1 MRCDAATQRD
11 DDDARAARR
20 PSRAS
25 TRVRRASRR
34 ARGGPSRTA
43 TRRTNA
49 PRTNEPPNERAERT
63 MERIA
68 SLDATTTTNA
78 TTTTT
83 TRDARRARTTL
94 RERYAP
100 KEARALTTP
109 AKKLEA
115 VRAWL
120 AKGGAMCASGPPG
133 CGKASAIKCVAKELG
148 YEVSEWKAPT
158 PTLWREHA
166 HARGNENYGMEYASK
181 VDEFAAYVARATK
194 YEPLSFLKPTTMGG
208 GGDGARGARNGSSN
222 GTSTSK
228 GKSRGVL
235 LMVRDIPSSDES
247 GRARVLEAIR
257 TLATARN
264 GPPCAVVLTEEDDGG
279 GGGGSSGRGEI
290 LARDVRAV
298 MEQAGAT
305 CINFNATTAA
315 AMTKTLLRVRDAEGF
330 DIPDSEIDAIVQ
342 ASHGDLRSALG
353 ALEFWC
359 MGKTKPDAA
368 KKPAKKAPKRKR
380 GEPKEAPSEAAVARA
395 KMSSRD
401 QGLGLFHA
409 LGKFLYNK
417 RETTE
422 VMEIKGFETMDES
435 LRRPPARYDPEEVL
449 SRSGIGAETA
459 VGFLFEN
466 FPDFIDSRCIAWVAA
481 GTRYLSDAA
490 ILARG
495 GVSSYGFRRGR
506 EDVGDEGDGA
516 IDPNVLGE
524 YTAGSVAT
532 RGVLFSS
539 KRSSAGFL
547 PMRGPSAMKNDRA
560 AASNREEVRA
570 VVAAAHD
577 GDFSVGGTTTAA
589 AIETLP
595 ALRLIAGASSEG
607 AALVPFLPA
616 RWRSAREDDASFR
629 DRVAALPRAVAAPL
643 PAALASG
650 VALAFDRGAKGAHAP
665 PLTLDDIDD
674 LEDDIESDSDAD
686 A

>member
-1 MRCDAATQRD
+1 
-11 DDDARAARR
+11 
-20 PSRAS
+20 
-25 TRVRRASRR
+25 
-34 ARGGPSRTA
+34 
-43 TRRTNA
+43 
-49 PRTNEPPNERAERT
+49 

-68 SLDATTTTNA
+68 SLDATNATNA
-78 TTTTT
+78 TTTEATG
-83 TRDARRARTTL
+83 DGERTMVML
-94 RERYAP
+94 VDRYAP
-100 KEARALTTP
+100 EDANALTTP
-109 AKKLEA
+109 TKKLEA

-120 AKGGAMCASGPPG
+120 ERGGALCASGPPG
-133 CGKASAIKCVAKELG
+133 CGKASAIKCVAKEFG

-166 HARGNENYGMEYASK
+166 HARGNENYGIEYASK

-194 YEPLSFLKPTTMGG
+194 YEPLSFLKPTTRGG
-208 GGDGARGARNGSSN
+208 NGARGARNGSAN
-222 GTSTSK
+222 GTSTAK
-228 GKSRGVL
+228 GKSRGVV

-279 GGGGSSGRGEI
+279 GGGGSSSRGEI

-315 AMTKTLLRVRDAEGF
+315 AMTKTLLRVREAEGF

-466 FPDFIDSRCIAWVAA
+466 FPDFIDSRCIDWVAA

-495 GVSSYGFRRGR
+495 GVSTYGFRRGR

-524 YTAGSVAT
+524 YAAGSVAT

-560 AASNREEVRA
+560 AASNCEEVRA

-595 ALRLIAGASSEG
+595 ALRLISSASSAG

-616 RWRSAREDDASFR
+616 RWRSAREDDAAFR
-629 DRVAALPRAVAAPL
+629 RRVAALPLPAAAPL

-650 VALAFDRGAKGAHAP
+650 VALAIDRGAKGAHAP

-674 LEDDIESDSDAD
+674 LEDDIESDSDP
-686 A
+686 